1 MAVPR
6 SSLRGFLAHAKSS
19 LRMAIDSSDKVTL
32 VMGNESADLDSMS
45 CSILYA
51 YMRTMSPPKNCFTR
65 LYIPIANMAAAD
77 IQLRPELLAVLKHA
91 DVGAEHVITLDD
103 LPCLSD
109 MEKKLRPENTRWILV
124 DHNALPGRLGTT
136 YQEQVAGVIDHHDDE
151 NKVPADT
158 GDEPR
163 IIEKSGSCTSLVTN
177 YCRAT
182 WDRLSASASTSSAA
196 HAQGHGASDDGA
208 VVKRWDASL
217 AQLGLASILIDTANL
232 EDENKTTEHDRQ
244 AVAYLE
250 AKILLCRPWST
261 RFDRSKYYEEIDA
274 AKKDI
279 GALKLD
285 DVLRKD
291 YKEWEQS
298 GLKLGI
304 SSVVRNIGFLTHK
317 AGGEANTASGS
328 DGFLDTL
335 ERFSTA
341 RQLDVYALMT
351 TSTAAEGQFERELLV
366 WAFGERG
373 VSAARAFASSASEE
387 LGLEEWHAVSPPA
400 THVSP
405 RSHTPSHSTTVAD
418 DPPAPVEAPPAPS
431 PPPRSPAPRAC
442 APPPPTTMGSRP
454 GAPHDAPHHAHD
466 HAHAHAHAHHDHDAR
481 LAAPAS
487 PPRPP
492 LPASASAPAGRLPRL
507 LPADLSSYAD
517 AYLPTAAIPTSAT
530 SLAEL
535 AHLIRLQGHQEQ
547 RKAHSRVRLHRW
559 LVSSALS
566 ARLLHCGELAH
577 RTLVDTFRSDD
588 KKAFAALYNALN
600 DVRNSCDATRQY
612 ALLEPDLD
620 FAKSATTTTTT
631 TKTDRSLSSSTFLHQ
646 VPSKI
651 LDDLLDFISEIRTN
665 PDFLAA
671 RISSLSQQELASLSS
686 FRHALDPIDSVMAMQ
701 ARGKNTGAPKPSQQ
715 GNPVDRLLSFQRHD
729 PLAALVYS
737 IFANSSGPDS
747 AEDLRRTDVWA
758 TTCARLIR
766 DIKPG
771 SEKFIKTILDV
782 WAGMRE
788 WPGKANL
795 ELYLMQALQDG
806 QFLLEKA
813 EEQSARAG
821 AQPIARSTKDTIAAD
836 EYFDRVVKR
845 LFEVVDDEPSAGGIP
860 EGVLEIG
867 NAILRKLDEE
877 KNLRKASQNFFTHGI
892 MVGHHI
898 SEHARQKILKEIAI
912 RAQKHVLDMTYNWY
926 ELSFG
931 FFWFHTTDRS
941 DRRQAVPVLP
951 EIRTHI
957 ENILAR
963 FKHTKTPAKPILLP
977 AKAITSPRETVEV
990 QPFIVLSP
998 ADIITM
1004 VNTLFPERRPTSSH
1018 MDQQAQRRTGL
1029 ASSAS
1034 SMSGVSM
1041 PFRNPAASTT
1051 DASSVLSASASSMT
1065 SDQTSREPLLDSTS
1079 PLPLEEPSA
1088 EPKVAPTEL
1097 YGRRLRMA
1105 CSEMTRI
1112 LGFEATSGA
1121 CHPCAERWAV
1131 LYISADGKQLKS
1143 RMRKDSDDEEEHDE
1157 DSPDSDSS
1165 DDEGNGDRIDL
1176 ENDYHQLKEAITKLV
1191 EEYEI
1196 PKELAP
1202 ESESKNFSNRMTTR
1216 KGGRGRGVVRNANDN
1231 LGSRNPYNQGQSQS
1245 QSQLTNLIA
1254 SQRNVPARHRSPQ
1267 YPRSNS
1273 NPQLGEKQENSSVL
1287 VTMLE
1292 TAMYQCQARSDF
1304 VNAHQYYKT
1313 LQSLRRLTSPTLVKN
1328 GYAALLNYFSRGPR
1342 DSLSKAA
1349 NAIEEF
1355 EAWFVWLKQSQER
1368 SDAMIEDMMLGLK
1381 NLRDKMWYISDVRGS
1396 AVYEE
1401 ARNVAL
1407 ALKIM
1412 GQPTRTLDGKP
1423 IQGQRSRNYSKSS
1436 SNNNHNNN
1444 HNNNNN
1450 NNNNFLMKGEAV
1462 LVDVMSASQDFGG
1475 PNKLSDE
1482 QSEITLKWLTQ
1493 YGVENFCKGEER
1505 IHRFCLEVEKCVNK
1519 IVGENIIET
1528 PVLWASDLYK
1538 RDQLILE
1545 SGRQKGDLFLT
1556 GVGTLSIAGDEEYET
1571 HGRPGSRNLDFAQRP
1586 SHSSLR
1592 TAASR
1597 NGSQPSFD
1605 QSPWTR
1611 GLLTDPHDYFGSSS
1625 PVLSI
1630 DAVSTFWS
1638 PFQTQA
1644 QSPTSATSIRPR
1656 TASSSKGTV
1665 MLKQSASVNED
1676 KRRFML
1682 QLKQTLTGLLLSDLG
1697 AMVFA
1702 SGSETDAWFG
1712 GEVLED
1718 CIQRRDE
1725 EERKRKKQLAKKKSM
1740 KSMRKQVVS
1749 DQRNVPL
1756 EALGRTERSQAAPPV
1771 ATYQHVAA
1779 SDAHHSAGEHSSTS
1793 SDATSR
1799 SAGAAATTTTTTTT
1813 TAAKKAGLL
1822 EFPYNVAFRRL
1833 LSKFQT
1839 HPNPYFKLHALYEL
1853 EQLIIASLS
1862 SRSSKSYNNRRDTL
1876 PPVPQSPT
1884 LGAMPELS
1892 SREPAT
1898 HTNRAQ
1904 NLEQAIAN
1912 CEERRSQSM
1921 TQDRVSNAS
1930 PLPRVGA
1937 RSPVGPPST
1946 DMIVEVI
1953 QGLLR
1958 DADIRPKT
1966 LFRDL
1971 QYIASFVPAQT
1982 LDKTARGKAFWDVG
1996 LAALGLKQD
2005 VCRIM
2010 LELVDEVITQNS
2022 KRDDIVK
2029 TGVAE
2034 KATTTV
2040 PPPTGE
2046 PMSRYT
2052 MEDAARMLVITAKE
2066 GDAVAERELAIFYLT
2081 SPDLVHRN
2089 VLPLTKPSEVFKTEL
2104 LNRERR
2110 ASNDVS
2116 RSDPMTMC
2124 VAQHWMEQSMRGGD
2138 NLAAKYLRQRSELE
2152 NIPARS

>member
-1 MAVPR
+1 MR
-6 SSLRGFLAHAKSS
+6 SSVRCAGT
-19 LRMAIDSSDKVTL
+19 D
-32 VMGNESADLDSMS
+32 
-45 CSILYA
+45 
-51 YMRTMSPPKNCFTR
+51 
-65 LYIPIANMAAAD
+65 
-77 IQLRPELLAVLKHA
+77 LLA
-91 DVGAEHVITLDD
+91 
-103 LPCLSD
+103 
-109 MEKKLRPENTRWILV
+109 
-124 DHNALPGRLGTT
+124 
-136 YQEQVAGVIDHHDDE
+136 
-151 NKVPADT
+151 
-158 GDEPR
+158 
-163 IIEKSGSCTSLVTN
+163 
-177 YCRAT
+177 
-182 WDRLSASASTSSAA
+182 
-196 HAQGHGASDDGA
+196 
-208 VVKRWDASL
+208 
-217 AQLGLASILIDTANL
+217 
-232 EDENKTTEHDRQ
+232 
-244 AVAYLE
+244 
-250 AKILLCRPWST
+250 
-261 RFDRSKYYEEIDA
+261 
-274 AKKDI
+274 
-279 GALKLD
+279 
-285 DVLRKD
+285 
-291 YKEWEQS
+291 
-298 GLKLGI
+298 
-304 SSVVRNIGFLTHK
+304 
-317 AGGEANTASGS
+317 
-328 DGFLDTL
+328 
-335 ERFSTA
+335 
-341 RQLDVYALMT
+341 
-351 TSTAAEGQFERELLV
+351 
-366 WAFGERG
+366 
-373 VSAARAFASSASEE
+373 
-387 LGLEEWHAVSPPA
+387 AVSPTV
-400 THVSP
+400 THVSS
-405 RSHTPSHSTTVAD
+405 RSHTPSHSTTVVE
-418 DPPAPVEAPPAPS
+418 DPPVEAPPPLPS
-431 PPPRSPAPRAC
+431 TPPRSPSPHARSATQQPS
-442 APPPPTTMGSRP
+442 TTMGSRP
-454 GAPHDAPHHAHD
+454 GGLHDVNGSIVNNND
-466 HAHAHAHAHHDHDAR
+466 R
-481 LAAPAS
+481 LPSTAQ
-487 PPRPP
+487 RPQMP
-492 LPASASAPAGRLPRL
+492 SSMSAPAGRLPRL
-507 LPADLSSYAD
+507 LPADLSSYTD

-535 AHLIRLQGHQEQ
+535 AHLIRLQGYQEQ

-566 ARLLHCGELAH
+566 ARLVHCGELAY
-577 RTLVDTFRSDD
+577 RTLVDNFRSDD
-588 KKAFAALYNALN
+588 KKGFAALYNGLN

-612 ALLEPDLD
+612 ALLEPDLE
-620 FAKSATTTTTT
+620 FGKS
-631 TKTDRSLSSSTFLHQ
+631 KSMRSEKSFSASTFLND

-686 FRHALDPIDSVMAMQ
+686 FRQALDPIDSVMAMQ
-701 ARGKNTGAPKPSQQ
+701 ARGKNIGAHKANQQ
-715 GNPVDRLLSFQRHD
+715 GSNPVERLLSFQRHD
-729 PLAALVYS
+729 PLAALVYT

-758 TTCARLIR
+758 TTCAKLIK
-766 DIKPG
+766 DTKPG
-771 SEKFIKTILDV
+771 SEKFIMTVLDV

-813 EEQSARAG
+813 EEQPARLG
-821 AQPIARSTKDTIAAD
+821 TQPVARSTKDTIAAD
-836 EYFDRVVKR
+836 EYFEKVVKR

-877 KNLRKASQNFFTHGI
+877 KNLRKASQNFFVSRWLFSTFLLNAIIHPEAS
-892 MVGHHI
+892 HHI

-912 RAQKHVLDMTYNWY
+912 RAQKLVLDMTYNW
-926 ELSFG
+926 
-931 FFWFHTTDRS
+931 
-941 DRRQAVPVLP
+941 RQQVPVLP
-951 EIRTHI
+951 EIRVHI

-990 QPFIVLSP
+990 QPFIVLAPS
-998 ADIITM
+998 DIITM
-1004 VNTLFPERRPTSSH
+1004 VNTLFPERRPSSSH
-1018 MDQQAQRRTGL
+1018 IDQQAQRRTGL

-1034 SMSGVSM
+1034 SMSGISV
-1041 PFRNPAASTT
+1041 PFRNAAASVT
-1051 DASSVLSASASSMT
+1051 DASSILSASASSMT

-1079 PLPLEEPSA
+1079 TLGLEERPA
-1088 EPKVAPTEL
+1088 EPKIAPTEL
-1097 YGRRLRMA
+1097 YGRRLRTA

-1112 LGFEATSGA
+1112 LGFEATSGT

-1131 LYISADGKQLKS
+1131 LYISADGKHLKS
-1143 RMRKDSDDEEEHDE
+1143 RMRKDSDDEDEHDE

-1165 DDEGNGDRIDL
+1165 DDEGAGDRIDL
-1176 ENDYHQLKEAITKLV
+1176 ENDYHQLKEAIAKLV

-1202 ESESKNFSNRMTTR
+1202 DSESKNFSNRMTTR
-1216 KGGRGRGVVRNANDN
+1216 KGGRGRGVVRNASDN
-1231 LGSRNPYNQGQSQS
+1231 LGSRNPYNQGQGQNQS
-1245 QSQLTNLIA
+1245 QSQLSNLIA

-1273 NPQLGEKQENSSVL
+1273 NPQIGEKQENSSVL

-1304 VNAHQYYKT
+1304 VNAHLYYKT
-1313 LQSLRRLTSPTLVKN
+1313 LQSLRRLTSPTLVRN

-1342 DSLSKAA
+1342 DSLGKAA

-1368 SDAMIEDMMLGLK
+1368 SDAMIDEMMLGFK
-1381 NLRDKMWYISDVRGS
+1381 QLRDKMWYISDVRGS
-1396 AVYEE
+1396 AEYEQ

-1423 IQGQRSRNYSKSS
+1423 IQGHRARNYSKSS
-1436 SNNNHNNN
+1436 
-1444 HNNNNN
+1444 
-1450 NNNNFLMKGEAV
+1450 NNNFLMKGEAV

-1482 QSEITLKWLTQ
+1482 QSDITLKWLTQ
-1493 YGVENFCKGEER
+1493 YSVENFCKGEER
-1505 IHRFCLEVEKCVNK
+1505 IHRFCLEVDKCVNK
-1519 IVGENIIET
+1519 IVGDNLIET

-1538 RDQLILE
+1538 RDQQILE

-1592 TAASR
+1592 SVANR
-1597 NGSQPSFD
+1597 NDSQYSFD
-1605 QSPWTR
+1605 QSPWAR
-1611 GLLTDPHDYFGSSS
+1611 SPMESHDYFGGSS

-1630 DAVSTFWS
+1630 DSVATFWS

-1644 QSPTSATSIRPR
+1644 QSPSSATSIRPR

-1676 KRRFML
+1676 KKRFML
-1682 QLKQTLTGLLLSDLG
+1682 DLKQTLTGLLLSDLG
-1697 AMVFA
+1697 TMVFA
-1702 SGSETDAWFG
+1702 SGSETDSWFG
-1712 GEVLED
+1712 GDLLED

-1725 EERKRKKQLAKKKSM
+1725 EERKRKKMLAKKKSM
-1740 KSMRKQVVS
+1740 KSLRKQAIP

-1756 EALGRTERSQAAPPV
+1756 EALGRAERSQAAPPV
-1771 ATYQHVAA
+1771 ATYQHAAA
-1779 SDAHHSAGEHSSTS
+1779 SDVHHSAGEHSSTS

-1799 SAGAAATTTTTTTT
+1799 SAGTS
-1813 TAAKKAGLL
+1813 AAKKAGLL

-1833 LSKFQT
+1833 LSKFET
-1839 HPNPYFKLHALYEL
+1839 HPNPYSKLHALYEL
-1853 EQLIIASLS
+1853 ELLIIASLS
-1862 SRSSKSYNNRRDTL
+1862 SRTGKSYNKHRETL

-1884 LGAMPELS
+1884 LGAVPELS

-1912 CEERRSQSM
+1912 CEERRSHTM
-1921 TQDRVSNAS
+1921 NQDRASNAS
-1930 PLPRVGA
+1930 PLPRTGA

-1958 DADIRPKT
+1958 DANIRPKT

-1971 QYIASFVPAQT
+1971 QYIASFVPAQM

-2010 LELVDEVITQNS
+2010 VELVDEVITQNS
-2022 KRDDIVK
+2022 KRDAVVKQSAGGSIEK
-2029 TGVAE
+2029 TGL
-2034 KATTTV
+2034 TPSV
-2040 PPPTGE
+2040 PAVSEE

-2052 MEDAARMLVITAKE
+2052 MEDAARMLLITAKE

-2081 SPDLVHRN
+2081 SPELVHRT

-2104 LNRERR
+2104 LNRERK
-2110 ASNDVS
+2110 ASQDPA

-2124 VAQHWMEQSMRGGD
+2124 VAQHWMEQSMKGGD
-2138 NLAAKYLRQRSELE
+2138 HLAAKYLRQRSELE
-2152 NIPARS
+2152 NIPTRS

>member
-1 MAVPR
+1 MA
-6 SSLRGFLAHAKSS
+6 
-19 LRMAIDSSDKVTL
+19 
-32 VMGNESADLDSMS
+32 
-45 CSILYA
+45 
-51 YMRTMSPPKNCFTR
+51 
-65 LYIPIANMAAAD
+65 
-77 IQLRPELLAVLKHA
+77 
-91 DVGAEHVITLDD
+91 
-103 LPCLSD
+103 
-109 MEKKLRPENTRWILV
+109 
-124 DHNALPGRLGTT
+124 
-136 YQEQVAGVIDHHDDE
+136 
-151 NKVPADT
+151 
-158 GDEPR
+158 
-163 IIEKSGSCTSLVTN
+163 
-177 YCRAT
+177 
-182 WDRLSASASTSSAA
+182 
-196 HAQGHGASDDGA
+196 
-208 VVKRWDASL
+208 
-217 AQLGLASILIDTANL
+217 
-232 EDENKTTEHDRQ
+232 
-244 AVAYLE
+244 
-250 AKILLCRPWST
+250 
-261 RFDRSKYYEEIDA
+261 
-274 AKKDI
+274 
-279 GALKLD
+279 
-285 DVLRKD
+285 
-291 YKEWEQS
+291 
-298 GLKLGI
+298 
-304 SSVVRNIGFLTHK
+304 
-317 AGGEANTASGS
+317 
-328 DGFLDTL
+328 
-335 ERFSTA
+335 
-341 RQLDVYALMT
+341 
-351 TSTAAEGQFERELLV
+351 
-366 WAFGERG
+366 
-373 VSAARAFASSASEE
+373 
-387 LGLEEWHAVSPPA
+387 
-400 THVSP
+400 
-405 RSHTPSHSTTVAD
+405 
-418 DPPAPVEAPPAPS
+418 
-431 PPPRSPAPRAC
+431 
-442 APPPPTTMGSRP
+442 SRP
-454 GAPHDAPHHAHD
+454 PMP
-466 HAHAHAHAHHDHDAR
+466 
-481 LAAPAS
+481 
-487 PPRPP
+487 
-492 LPASASAPAGRLPRL
+492 PASASAPAGRLPRL
-507 LPADLSSYAD
+507 LPADLSSYTH

-535 AHLIRLQGHQEQ
+535 AHLIRLQGYQEQ

-566 ARLLHCGELAH
+566 ARLVHCGELAY
-577 RTLVDTFRSDD
+577 RTLVDHFRSDD
-588 KKAFAALYNALN
+588 KKGFASLYNALN

-620 FAKSATTTTTT
+620 LAKSNSPTTE
-631 TKTDRSLSSSTFLHQ
+631 KPLCSSTFLND
-646 VPSKI
+646 VPSKV

-686 FRHALDPIDSVMAMQ
+686 FRQALDPIDSVMAMQ
-701 ARGKNTGAPKPSQQ
+701 ARGKNLGAHKPNQS
-715 GNPVDRLLSFQRHD
+715 GPNPVERLLSFQRHD
-729 PLAALVYS
+729 PLAALVYT

-747 AEDLRRTDVWA
+747 AEDLRRTHVWA
-758 TTCARLIR
+758 TTCARLIK

-771 SEKFIKTILDV
+771 SEKFIKTVLDV

-813 EEQSARAG
+813 EEQSARSG
-821 AQPIARSTKDTIAAD
+821 AQPVTRSTKDTIAAD

-867 NAILRKLDEE
+867 NAILRKLDDE

-912 RAQKHVLDMTYNWY
+912 RAQKHVLDMTYNW
-926 ELSFG
+926 
-931 FFWFHTTDRS
+931 
-941 DRRQAVPVLP
+941 RQQVPVLP

-998 ADIITM
+998 SDIITM
-1004 VNTLFPERRPTSSH
+1004 VNTLFPERRPSSSH
-1018 MDQQAQRRTGL
+1018 MDQQPQRRTGL
-1029 ASSAS
+1029 TSSAS
-1034 SMSGVSM
+1034 SMSGTSI
-1041 PFRNPAASTT
+1041 PFRNAATSVT
-1051 DASSVLSASASSMT
+1051 DASSILSASASSMA
-1065 SDQTSREPLLDSTS
+1065 SDQTSREPLLDSTTT
-1079 PLPLEEPSA
+1079 LPLEEQ
-1088 EPKVAPTEL
+1088 PKVAPTEL
-1097 YGRRLRMA
+1097 YGRHLRTA

-1112 LGFEATSGA
+1112 LGFEAISGS

-1131 LYISADGKQLKS
+1131 LYISADGKHLKS
-1143 RMRKDSDDEEEHDE
+1143 RMRKDSDDEDEHDD

-1165 DDEGNGDRIDL
+1165 DDEGVGDRIDL
-1176 ENDYHQLKEAITKLV
+1176 ENDYHQLKEAIAKLV

-1202 ESESKNFSNRMTTR
+1202 DSESKNFSNRMTTR
-1216 KGGRGRGVVRNANDN
+1216 KSGRGRGIVRNVSDN
-1231 LGSRNPYNQGQSQS
+1231 LGSRNPYNQGQS

-1273 NPQLGEKQENSSVL
+1273 NPQIGEKQENSSVL

-1304 VNAHQYYKT
+1304 VNAHLYYKT

-1342 DSLSKAA
+1342 DSLGKAA

-1368 SDAMIEDMMLGLK
+1368 SDAMIEEMMLGFK
-1381 NLRDKMWYISDVRGS
+1381 TLRDKMWYISDVRGS

-1412 GQPTRTLDGKP
+1412 GQPTKTLDGKP
-1423 IQGQRSRNYSKSS
+1423 ITGPRARNYSKSS
-1436 SNNNHNNN
+1436 
-1444 HNNNNN
+1444 
-1450 NNNNFLMKGEAV
+1450 NNNFLMKGEAV
-1462 LVDVMSASQDFGG
+1462 LVDVMAASQDFGG

-1482 QSEITLKWLTQ
+1482 QSDITLKWLMQ
-1493 YGVENFCKGEER
+1493 YGIENFCKGEER
-1505 IHRFCLEVEKCVNK
+1505 IHRFCLEVDKCVNK
-1519 IVGENIIET
+1519 IVGENLIET

-1538 RDQLILE
+1538 RDQQILE

-1592 TAASR
+1592 SVANR
-1597 NGSQPSFD
+1597 NGSQQSFD
-1605 QSPWTR
+1605 QSPWAR
-1611 GLLTDPHDYFGSSS
+1611 SPMESHDYFSGSS

-1630 DAVSTFWS
+1630 DSVATFWS

-1665 MLKQSASVNED
+1665 MLKQSSSVNED

-1682 QLKQTLTGLLLSDLG
+1682 DLKQTLTGLLLSDLG

-1702 SGSETDAWFG
+1702 NGSETDSWFG
-1712 GEVLED
+1712 GELLED
-1718 CIQRRDE
+1718 CIQRDE
-1725 EERKRKKQLAKKKSM
+1725 EKRKRKKMLAKKKSM
-1740 KSMRKQVVS
+1740 KNLRKQALPE
-1749 DQRNVPL
+1749 QRNVPL

-1771 ATYQHVAA
+1771 ATLQHAGS
-1779 SDAHHSAGEHSSTS
+1779 SDVHHSAGEHSSTS
-1793 SDATSR
+1793 SDATTR
-1799 SAGAAATTTTTTTT
+1799 STGGS
-1813 TAAKKAGLL
+1813 AAKKSGLL

-1833 LSKFQT
+1833 LGKFQT
-1839 HPNPYFKLHALYEL
+1839 HPNPYSKLHALYEL
-1853 EQLIIASLS
+1853 ELLIIASLS
-1862 SRSSKSYNNRRDTL
+1862 SRTGKSYNKSREML
-1876 PPVPQSPT
+1876 PTVLHSPT
-1884 LGAMPELS
+1884 LGAVPELS

-1912 CEERRSQSM
+1912 CEERRSYSM
-1921 TQDRVSNAS
+1921 NQDGASNAS
-1930 PLPRVGA
+1930 PLPRTGA

-1958 DADIRPKT
+1958 DAGIRPKT

-1971 QYIASFVPAQT
+1971 QYIASFVPAQM

-2010 LELVDEVITQNS
+2010 VEFVDEVITQNT
-2022 KRDDIVK
+2022 KRDAVVK
-2029 TGVAE
+2029 QSTSEKAGVAPSSP
-2034 KATTTV
+2034 APV
-2040 PPPTGE
+2040 DE

-2081 SPDLVHRN
+2081 SPDLVNRT

-2104 LNRERR
+2104 LNRERK
-2110 ASNDVS
+2110 ASQDLA

-2124 VAQHWMEQSMRGGD
+2124 VAQHWMEQSMKGGD

>member
-1 MAVPR
+1 MIR
-6 SSLRGFLAHAKSS
+6 NQH
-19 LRMAIDSSDKVTL
+19 
-32 VMGNESADLDSMS
+32 
-45 CSILYA
+45 
-51 YMRTMSPPKNCFTR
+51 
-65 LYIPIANMAAAD
+65 
-77 IQLRPELLAVLKHA
+77 
-91 DVGAEHVITLDD
+91 
-103 LPCLSD
+103 
-109 MEKKLRPENTRWILV
+109 
-124 DHNALPGRLGTT
+124 
-136 YQEQVAGVIDHHDDE
+136 
-151 NKVPADT
+151 
-158 GDEPR
+158 
-163 IIEKSGSCTSLVTN
+163 
-177 YCRAT
+177 
-182 WDRLSASASTSSAA
+182 SASPMA
-196 HAQGHGASDDGA
+196 
-208 VVKRWDASL
+208 
-217 AQLGLASILIDTANL
+217 
-232 EDENKTTEHDRQ
+232 
-244 AVAYLE
+244 
-250 AKILLCRPWST
+250 
-261 RFDRSKYYEEIDA
+261 
-274 AKKDI
+274 
-279 GALKLD
+279 
-285 DVLRKD
+285 
-291 YKEWEQS
+291 
-298 GLKLGI
+298 
-304 SSVVRNIGFLTHK
+304 SSVHNPP
-317 AGGEANTASGS
+317 
-328 DGFLDTL
+328 
-335 ERFSTA
+335 
-341 RQLDVYALMT
+341 
-351 TSTAAEGQFERELLV
+351 
-366 WAFGERG
+366 
-373 VSAARAFASSASEE
+373 
-387 LGLEEWHAVSPPA
+387 VSPTV
-400 THVSP
+400 THVSS
-405 RSHTPSHSTTVAD
+405 RSGTPSHNKPIE
-418 DPPAPVEAPPAPS
+418 DPPVES
-431 PPPRSPAPRAC
+431 LSPRSPLEQPS
-442 APPPPTTMGSRP
+442 TTMGSRA
-454 GAPHDAPHHAHD
+454 GGAHD
-466 HAHAHAHAHHDHDAR
+466 IASNGR
-481 LAAPAS
+481 LS
-487 PPRPP
+487 PNSQRPQ
-492 LPASASAPAGRLPRL
+492 LPSSISAPAGRLPRL
-507 LPADLSSYAD
+507 LPADLSSYTD
-517 AYLPTAAIPTSAT
+517 SYLPTAAIPTSAT

-535 AHLIRLQGHQEQ
+535 AHLIRLQGYQEQ

-566 ARLLHCGELAH
+566 ARLVHCGELAY
-577 RTLVDTFRSDD
+577 RTLVDDFRSDD
-588 KKAFAALYNALN
+588 KKGFASLYNALN

-620 FAKSATTTTTT
+620 FAKS
-631 TKTDRSLSSSTFLHQ
+631 KSMKSEKPLSSSTFLNE

-651 LDDLLDFISEIRTN
+651 LDDLLDFISEIRTS

-686 FRHALDPIDSVMAMQ
+686 FRQAMEPIDSVMAMQ
-701 ARGKNTGAPKPSQQ
+701 GRGKNVGAQKPSQQ
-715 GNPVDRLLSFQRHD
+715 GSNPVDRLLSFQRHD
-729 PLAALVYS
+729 PLAALVYT

-758 TTCARLIR
+758 TTCAKLIK

-771 SEKFIKTILDV
+771 SEKFIKTVLDV

-813 EEQSARAG
+813 EEQSARSP
-821 AQPIARSTKDTIAAD
+821 AQPVARSTKDTIAAD

-877 KNLRKASQNFFTHGI
+877 KNLRKASQNFFVSRWLFSTFLLNAIIHPETHGI
-892 MVGHHI
+892 MIGHHI
-898 SEHARQKILKEIAI
+898 SELARQKILKEIAI
-912 RAQKHVLDMTYNWY
+912 RAQKHVLDMTYNW
-926 ELSFG
+926 
-931 FFWFHTTDRS
+931 
-941 DRRQAVPVLP
+941 RQQVPVLP

-963 FKHTKTPAKPILLP
+963 FKHTKAPAKPILLP

-1004 VNTLFPERRPTSSH
+1004 VNTLFPERRPSSSH
-1018 MDQQAQRRTGL
+1018 IDQQAQRRTGL

-1041 PFRNPAASTT
+1041 PFRNATASVT
-1051 DASSVLSASASSMT
+1051 DASSILSASASSMT

-1079 PLPLEEPSA
+1079 TLPLEERPV

-1097 YGRRLRMA
+1097 YGRRLRTA

-1112 LGFEATSGA
+1112 LGVEATSGS

-1131 LYISADGKQLKS
+1131 LYISADGKHLKS
-1143 RMRKDSDDEEEHDE
+1143 RMRKDSDDEEEHDD

-1165 DDEGNGDRIDL
+1165 DDEGTGDRIDL
-1176 ENDYHQLKEAITKLV
+1176 ENDYHQLKEAIAKLV

-1202 ESESKNFSNRMTTR
+1202 DSESKNFSNRMTTR
-1216 KGGRGRGVVRNANDN
+1216 KGGRGRGVVRNASDN
-1231 LGSRNPYNQGQSQS
+1231 LGSRNPYNHQGQSQS
-1245 QSQLTNLIA
+1245 QSQLTSLIA

-1273 NPQLGEKQENSSVL
+1273 NPQVGEKSENSSVL

-1292 TAMYQCQARSDF
+1292 TAMYQCQARSDY
-1304 VNAHQYYKT
+1304 VNAHLYYKT

-1342 DSLSKAA
+1342 DSLGKAA

-1368 SDAMIEDMMLGLK
+1368 SDAMIEDMMLGFK
-1381 NLRDKMWYISDVRGS
+1381 TLRDKMWYISDVRGS

-1436 SNNNHNNN
+1436 
-1444 HNNNNN
+1444 
-1450 NNNNFLMKGEAV
+1450 NNNFLMKGEAL
-1462 LVDVMSASQDFGG
+1462 LVDVMAASQDFGG

-1482 QSEITLKWLTQ
+1482 QSDITLKWLMQ
-1493 YGVENFCKGEER
+1493 FGVENFCKGEER
-1505 IHRFCLEVEKCVNK
+1505 IHRFCLEVDKCVNK
-1519 IVGENIIET
+1519 IVGENLIET

-1538 RDQLILE
+1538 RDQQILE

-1556 GVGTLSIAGDEEYET
+1556 GVGTLSIAGDEEYEI
-1571 HGRPGSRNLDFAQRP
+1571 HGHPGSANLGFAPRP

-1592 TAASR
+1592 SVANR
-1597 NGSQPSFD
+1597 NGSQQSFD

-1611 GLLTDPHDYFGSSS
+1611 GPMDSHDYFGGAS
-1625 PVLSI
+1625 PLLSI
-1630 DAVSTFWS
+1630 DSVSTFWS

-1665 MLKQSASVNED
+1665 MLKQSATVNED

-1682 QLKQTLTGLLLSDLG
+1682 DLKQTLTGLLLSDLG

-1702 SGSETDAWFG
+1702 NGSETDSWFSG
-1712 GEVLED
+1712 DLLED

-1740 KSMRKQVVS
+1740 KNMRKQTLPE
-1749 DQRNVPL
+1749 QRNVPL

-1771 ATYQHVAA
+1771 ATYQHAGA
-1779 SDAHHSAGEHSSTS
+1779 SEVHHSAGEHSSTS

-1799 SAGAAATTTTTTTT
+1799 STGGS
-1813 TAAKKAGLL
+1813 AAKKSGLL

-1833 LSKFQT
+1833 LSRFQT
-1839 HPNPYFKLHALYEL
+1839 HPNPYSKLHALYEL
-1853 EQLIIASLS
+1853 ELLIIASLS
-1862 SRSSKSYNNRRDTL
+1862 SRTGRSYNNRRETL

-1884 LGAMPELS
+1884 LGAMPDLS

-1912 CEERRSQSM
+1912 CEERRSHSM
-1921 TQDRVSNAS
+1921 NQDRAGNAS
-1930 PLPRVGA
+1930 PLPRTGT
-1937 RSPVGPPST
+1937 RSPIGPPST

-1958 DADIRPKT
+1958 DANIRPKT

-1971 QYIASFVPAQT
+1971 QYIASFVPAQM

-2010 LELVDEVITQNS
+2010 VELVDEVITQNT
-2022 KRDDIVK
+2022 KRDAVVKQGVSEK
-2029 TGVAE
+2029 TGVA
-2034 KATTTV
+2034 
-2040 PPPTGE
+2040 PIPPTPADE
-2046 PMSRYT
+2046 PISRYT
-2052 MEDAARMLVITAKE
+2052 MEDAARMLIITAKE

-2081 SPDLVHRN
+2081 SPDLVHRT

-2104 LNRERR
+2104 LNRERK
-2110 ASNDVS
+2110 ASQDLA